1 MKTLIPLFAA
11 LLLSLPLPVQA
22 AGADIQ
28 FVSEVESVQPG
39 VPFTVALHILPDKH
53 YHTYWKYPGIV
64 GLPTSVKWR
73 LPEGFHAGE
82 IAWPTPEVVDMAGH
96 PAHGFR
102 RELFLPVVITPPK
115 KLLGNSLT
123 LTGELAWMA
132 CHKECHPGFATRSLT
147 LRVNRARETMPHPRW
162 AAAIARERNALA
174 RKTDLWKVSRGDPGA
189 TCKRFLGESRRG
201 LLLQRRRSDHLRTRP
216 EGHPP
221 TGRQLSHYWNPL
233 RVQPEGQNYPPRYA
247 GGLNGVVRRKT
258 TGGLPG
264 RAFLPRE
271 IGPRWICRTAGVTFL
286 SVPGR
291 DPVFSLVPA

>member
-39 VPFTVALHILPDKH
+39 VPFTVALHVLPDKH

-162 AAAIARERNALA
+162 AAAIARERDALA
-174 RKTDLWKVSRGDPGA
+174 RKTDLWKVSLESQANETPVVIRVRPAKGSSGNPGEVYFFSEDGQITSEPA
-189 TCKRFLGESRRG
+189 QKAIRQPDGSYLITGT
-201 LLLQRRRSDHLRTRP
+201 RSEFSPKDRT
-216 EGHPP
+216 
-221 TGRQLSHYWNPL
+221 T
-233 RVQPEGQNYPPRYA
+233 
-247 GGLNGVVRRKT
+247 
-258 TGGLPG
+258 LPG
-264 RAFLPRE
+264 TLVASMGWSAGKPLAAFRAEPSYPE
-271 IGPRWICRTAGVTFL
+271 K
-286 SVPGR
+286 
-291 DPVFSLVPA
+291 

>member
-1 MKTLIPLFAA
+1 MKALISLFAA

-96 PAHGFR
+96 PAHGFH

-115 KLLGNSLT
+115 KLPGNSVT

-132 CHKECHPGFATRSLT
+132 CHKECHPGFVTRRLT
-147 LRVNRARETMPHPRW
+147 LPVNRDREIRPHPEW
-162 AAAIARERNALA
+162 AAAIATEREALP
-174 RKTDLWKVSRGDPGA
+174 RETDLWKVSIESRPDVTPVLIRVRPRAGAAADPGEIYFFSEDGQITSEPA
-189 TCKRFLGESRRG
+189 QKVKRQPDGSYLISGT
-201 LLLQRRRSDHLRTRP
+201 RSEFSP
-216 EGHPP
+216 KK
-221 TGRQLSHYWNPL
+221 
-233 RVQPEGQNYPPRYA
+233 
-247 GGLNGVVRRKT
+247 KT
-258 TGGLPG
+258 TLPG
-264 RAFLPRE
+264 TLVASGGWDRGKPLSAFRAEP
-271 IGPRWICRTAGVTFL
+271 AY
-286 SVPGR
+286 PGK
-291 DPVFSLVPA
+291 